1 MKEIIILLLI
11 FFNAYGMTLLDKD
24 LSSHVSITGLA
35 SIDRVIGYSCRKNRF
50 EHCGE
55 TIFSLR
61 GSSKSYWVEM
71 DLSSYLNKKAYLKS
85 RRLTLYITPED
96 NLRDSVY
103 VQIIKRGDSVIYGNS
118 KWLSFDDFLWVIY
131 FTLIWFVLL
140 MDKYFGKPLRASK
153 A

>member
-35 SIDRVIGYSCRKNRF
+35 SID
-50 EHCGE
+50 
-55 TIFSLR
+55 
-61 GSSKSYWVEM
+61 
-71 DLSSYLNKKAYLKS
+71 
-85 RRLTLYITPED
+85 
-96 NLRDSVY
+96 
-103 VQIIKRGDSVIYGNS
+103 SVIDY
-118 KWLSFDDFLWVIY
+118 FLWVIY

-140 MDKYFGKPLRASK
+140 MDKYFGKPMRASK

>member
-24 LSSHVSITGLA
+24 LSGHVSITGLA
-35 SIDRVIGYSCRKNRF
+35 SISKVVNYPCGKKQREKCR
-50 EHCGE
+50 E
-55 TIFSLR
+55 TTFFLK
-61 GSSKSYWVEM
+61 GNSKSYWVKK
-71 DLSSYLNKKAYLKS
+71 DLSSYINKKTYLKS

-118 KWLSFDDFLWVIY
+118 KWLSFDYFLWVIY
-131 FTLIWFVLL
+131 FMVIQFVLL
-140 MDKYFGKPLRASK
+140 MDKYFGKPMRASK
-153 A
+153 E